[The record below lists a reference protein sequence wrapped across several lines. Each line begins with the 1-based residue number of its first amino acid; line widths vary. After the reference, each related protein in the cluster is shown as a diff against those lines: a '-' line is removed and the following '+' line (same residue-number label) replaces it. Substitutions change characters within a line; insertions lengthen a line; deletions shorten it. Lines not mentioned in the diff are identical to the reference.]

1 VAISRQTLCN
11 DTVFP
16 KDGRQTAL
24 SADLTASPK
33 SCLIMRMTPSAERAE
48 AETVGDAI
56 AVERT
61 LAGEREAYRVLVER
75 HSRNVYRLAYRMTG
89 NRHDAEEIVQE
100 AFLRAYQK
108 LRQFAGNANFGTWVY
123 RIAANYAI
131 DRMRQRG
138 SEESHRQLPSRAFE
152 DSVEVDPVAIV
163 PDPAPSPERLAESAQ
178 LSARMQQALAALTP
192 AERTAIVMRHW
203 EGCAIDEIAVVL
215 KSNSNATKNTVFRAV
230 AKLRKVLEP
239 FVEGRRAMG
248 ARGTES

>member
-1 VAISRQTLCN
+1 MPR
-11 DTVFP
+11 
-16 KDGRQTAL
+16 
-24 SADLTASPK
+24 ADLTARGK
-33 SCLIMRMTPSAERAE
+33 TCLIVRMNEIAERPGAE
-48 AETVGDAI
+48 MVSDAI

-61 LAGEREAYRVLVER
+61 LAGDREAYRVLVER
-75 HSRNVYRLAYRMTG
+75 HSRNVYRLAYRMSG
-89 NRHDAEEIVQE
+89 NPYDAEEVVQE

-138 SEESHRQLPSRAFE
+138 SEDSRRQQPNRSRQE
-152 DSVEVDPVAIV
+152 GLEVDPVAIV

-178 LSARMQQALAALTP
+178 LALRMKEALDSLTP

-203 EGCAIDEIAVVL
+203 QGCAIEEIAAVL

-230 AKLRKVLEP
+230 SKLRRALEP
-239 FVEGRRAMG
+239 FSAGRPAARAMG
-248 ARGTES
+248 TES